1 MRVLFLACTV
11 TLVGLGVCSVGQPLS
26 PEAFLSQFKTSTDSR
41 RETKENCSDLSL
53 SHLKWAGIKLVN
65 YSTNDTARSY
75 YENFNTTISS
85 GDGISNFQ
93 LAIEYDSPEI
103 VHAGDRKWMVNWYNL
118 LFTSSLFVRAKSQI
132 CQSYPKSYL
141 GFVELI
147 KTDTTLYKNS
157 TSGIELKEWNLAKDD
172 NLQYVMTKPSQDA
185 NHILADDKAIQ
196 LNPVNYGRI
205 AQLKYEGY
213 ENLTIDFKQYPLT
226 SEYEKLVEKKIF
238 LVQTSQSGQVLEVI
252 AGVDVMMY
260 LHYQMYNPIHLN
272 LKKKHS
278 LVQWIID
285 SEKYIGVL
293 NDKRNQKLRDRN
305 LLWKEIFQNP
315 STVTLNP
322 LLDGQRI
329 FNTAK

>member
-1 MRVLFLACTV
+1 
-11 TLVGLGVCSVGQPLS
+11 
-26 PEAFLSQFKTSTDSR
+26 
-41 RETKENCSDLSL
+41 
-53 SHLKWAGIKLVN
+53 
-65 YSTNDTARSY
+65 
-75 YENFNTTISS
+75 
-85 GDGISNFQ
+85 
-93 LAIEYDSPEI
+93 
-103 VHAGDRKWMVNWYNL
+103 
-118 LFTSSLFVRAKSQI
+118 
-132 CQSYPKSYL
+132 
-141 GFVELI
+141 
-147 KTDTTLYKNS
+147 
-157 TSGIELKEWNLAKDD
+157 
-172 NLQYVMTKPSQDA
+172 MTKPSQGA

-272 LKKKHS
+272 FKKKHS
-278 LVQWIID
+278 LVQWIVD
-285 SEKYIGVL
+285 AEKYVGVL
-293 NDKRNQKLRDRN
+293 NDKGNHNSHYRKLVWD
-305 LLWKEIFQNP
+305 KTFQNP

-322 LLDGQRI
+322 LLDGQHS